1 MANMPRPRKTRK
13 QRVQVAHLKYAAV
26 TTKTLNNYRK
36 AVFAFVRWLEAK
48 GSARPRS
55 RAEFD
60 SQLGEY

>member
-36 AVFAFVRWLEAK
+36 AVFAFFSGGLKLKAQPDLVRMLN
-48 GSARPRS
+48 
-55 RAEFD
+55 
-60 SQLGEY
+60 